1 MLLHWKLLLGPC
13 FLSHDRQAWNEYSK
27 WGRMKVRYNLSKSVV
42 MIFINDAFMAVI
54 IEFALFAAFAH
65 WG

>member
-1 MLLHWKLLLGPC
+1 MLLRWELIFEPS
-13 FLSHDRQAWNEYSK
+13 FLRDGRQAWNEHSK
-27 WGRMKVRYNLSKSVV
+27 WGRMKVRYNLSKRAVV
-42 MIFINDAFMAVI
+42 IFINDAFMAVI